1 MKNIDSNAFHNPAK
15 KEVLEDVLHRLKVQL
30 EECDS
35 MFIVAEANRMSDALY
50 IDNKEWIALD
60 EAESNCLM
68 KHERIKDN
76 RDEDYAEEVKRLHS
90 QFANNIDN
98 VSTPI

>member
-1 MKNIDSNAFHNPAK
+1 MKIIDNNAFRDQEK
-15 KEVLEDVLHRLKVQL
+15 IEDVLHRLEVQL

-35 MFIVAEANRMSDALY
+35 MFKVAQANRMSDALF

-60 EAESNCLM
+60 EAESNCLL

-76 RDEDYAEEVKRLHS
+76 RDEDYAKEAKRLRS
-90 QFANNIDN
+90 QYINKTDN
-98 VSTPI
+98 WSTPI